1 MLNRA
6 GMRELYVGVCGP
18 AVKGGPDGP
27 YRFEV
32 RSSFRFGPVLYVKLK
47 VTAPHLARPYFLSDA
62 FGTRCDKLVM
72 VLSTFDGTNLVF
84 KKRPRILG
92 AVPGRSDAS
101 GGRGAG
107 GWTSERGLRRS
118 SEGSLCLWLKSC
130 SRVATDGRAGL
141 LAKRG
146 GE

>member
-1 MLNRA
+1 MLDRA

-84 KKRPRILG
+84 KKRPRI
-92 AVPGRSDAS
+92 
-101 GGRGAG
+101 
-107 GWTSERGLRRS
+107 
-118 SEGSLCLWLKSC
+118 
-130 SRVATDGRAGL
+130 
-141 LAKRG
+141 
-146 GE
+146 